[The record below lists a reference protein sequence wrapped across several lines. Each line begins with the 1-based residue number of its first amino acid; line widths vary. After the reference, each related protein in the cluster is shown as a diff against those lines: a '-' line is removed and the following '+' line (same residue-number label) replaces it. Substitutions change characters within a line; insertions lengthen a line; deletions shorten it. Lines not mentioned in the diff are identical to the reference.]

1 MKKSIVL
8 GLSVVLA
15 LVTSVTVFA
24 SVSDSRSEY
33 NHLEGIHIEAT
44 SQGNGSC
51 RHALCK
57 CTHYTRATGGAGK
70 CTCGHWDYVHN

>member
-8 GLSVVLA
+8 GLVAVMALA
-15 LVTSVTVFA
+15 ASVTAFA
-24 SVSDSRSEY
+24 SVSDSHSEY
-33 NHLEGIHIEAT
+33 NHHEGAHVEAT